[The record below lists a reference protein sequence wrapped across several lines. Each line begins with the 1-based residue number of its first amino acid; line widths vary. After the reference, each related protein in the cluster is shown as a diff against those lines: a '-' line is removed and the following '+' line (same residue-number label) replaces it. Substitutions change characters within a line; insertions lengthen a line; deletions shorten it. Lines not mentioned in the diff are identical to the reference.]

1 LYFDDSGY
9 KTAKSKNTL
18 NLLQNDSLEKLFHE
32 YYVKQIGIVKQS
44 AETNE
49 RLGTSLQT
57 YYLESGHQN
66 EGVSKKEIMNRL
78 MQQGPFIDYFD
89 GFIISSE
96 SVIEY
101 LKIVKEVNAELTK
114 TIDIELMHIE

>member
-1 LYFDDSGY
+1 LDTVF
-9 KTAKSKNTL
+9 
-18 NLLQNDSLEKLFHE
+18 
-32 YYVKQIGIVKQS
+32 
-44 AETNE
+44 ETNE
-49 RLGTSLQT
+49 RLGTTLQT
-57 YYLESGHQN
+57 YYLESGRQN

-101 LKIVKEVNAELTK
+101 LKIVKEVNSELTK